1 MNHFLQYC
9 VSGLS
14 IGSLYALVALGVVLI
29 YRSTRIL
36 NFAHGDLATAG
47 TFFALMVYGWHSSFS
62 WSYGLALLFGGL
74 LSMAFYFGIL
84 IPAQRRDA
92 TLLGQTI
99 LTVGLGL
106 IFQGLTAYIWGT
118 EPQAFPSPL
127 SDVKVYRAGKII
139 VSQLALGA
147 IVFGLLGSLVLYL
160 LVQKTRLGLAM
171 RATSENLPAA
181 QTLGIPTRRVLSLS
195 WGLSSLF
202 GVLAGL
208 FLAPALLL
216 DPFFM
221 LEPFLKGFAAAVL
234 GGLNS
239 LPGAIV
245 GGLILGVAESL
256 AGGYITVAFKNT
268 LAFLIIIIILL
279 IRPEGLL
286 GTEFKERV

>member
-1 MNHFLQYC
+1 MNLFLQYTI
-9 VSGLS
+9 SGLS
-14 IGSLYALVALGVVLI
+14 IGSLYALVALGLVLI

-36 NFAHGDLATAG
+36 NFAHGDVATAG
-47 TFFALMVYGWHSSFS
+47 TFIAFMILGITPSFTLAFA
-62 WSYGLALLFGGL
+62 LALLSGSL
-74 LSMAFYFGIL
+74 LAMTFYFAIL

-106 IFQGLTAYIWGT
+106 IFQGLISYTWGT
-118 EPQAFPSPL
+118 EPQPFPFPI
-127 SDVKVYRAGKII
+127 SDTKVYTLGEIV
-139 VSQLALGA
+139 VSQLSLGTML
-147 IVFGLLGSLVLYL
+147 VGLLGSLLLYL
-160 LVQKTRLGLAM
+160 LVQRTRLGLAM

-181 QTLGIPTRRVLSLS
+181 QTLGIPTRPILALS
-195 WGLSSLF
+195 WGLAAFL
-202 GVLAGL
+202 GVLAGI

-245 GGLILGVAESL
+245 GGLLLGLAESL
-256 AGGYITVAFKNT
+256 AGNYLTVAFKNT
-268 LAFLIIIIILL
+268 LAFLVIIVILL